1 MSKDINNYSFDDPA
15 ERSNNLE
22 TDALCYLSLQE
33 LSTQLRAGKVSSVE
47 VTRGILDRIQRIDA
61 GLHAYLTV
69 LNESALRR
77 AAQAD
82 EEIRGGK
89 WRGPLHGVPIAVKD
103 LCQTKGVLTTCASR
117 VLRDWRPDSNATVVE
132 RLESAG
138 AVLLGKL
145 NLTEFAVAWY
155 HPELPTPLNP
165 WDRSL
170 WPGASSSGSGVATSA
185 GLCFASIGTDTGGSI
200 RFPSAACGI
209 VGLKPTWGRVSR
221 YGVFPLGESL
231 DHIGPI
237 TRTVADAAIMLGVIA
252 GQDPLDDTSLSTA
265 VDDYMVAVT
274 GGAKGIRIGVDE
286 KYISQAA
293 APEVAAAIIDAMR
306 TLEKLGARIS
316 KIALPDVGP
325 GVAAWTTLCAADAA
339 AAHEATYP
347 AKALEYGPGFRS
359 FLEVGA
365 AVRGQDYAKAQMVRE
380 RFANRFQA
388 VFEQVDVIAC
398 PSMPFVSLPATGM
411 PTDARGLT
419 GSNALL
425 HFTAPFNLSRNPTL
439 SQPCGESEAGP
450 PPSLQLVGRR
460 LGEGTLLQVGAAYER
475 ATEWHK
481 QRPAMTNM
489 FD

>member
-1 MSKDINNYSFDDPA
+1 MES
-15 ERSNNLE
+15 
-22 TDALCYLSLQE
+22 DALCYLSVEE
-33 LSTQLRAGKVSSVE
+33 LSRQLHSGKLSSVE
-47 VTRGILDRIQRIDA
+47 VTRSILDRIHRMNPR
-61 GLHAYLTV
+61 LHAYLTV
-69 LNESALRR
+69 LDESALQS

-82 EEIRGGK
+82 AEIRAGK

-117 VLRDWRPDSNATVVE
+117 VLRDWRPDSNAAVVE
-132 RLESAG
+132 RLAAAG
-138 AVLLGKL
+138 AVMLGKL

-155 HPELPTPLNP
+155 HPEIPAPLNP
-165 WDRSL
+165 WDPSL

-237 TRTVADAAIMLGVIA
+237 TRTVADAAFMLGAIA
-252 GQDPLDDTSLSTA
+252 GLDPADATSLA
-265 VDDYMVAVT
+265 VPVDDYAAALA
-274 GGAKGIRIGVDE
+274 GGVKNIRIGVDE
-286 KYISQAA
+286 KYITHVA
-293 APEVAAAIIDAMR
+293 APEVSAAVSEAVR
-306 TLEKLGARIS
+306 VLEHLGAKIS
-316 KIALPDVGP
+316 KVTLSDVEPGIAV
-325 GVAAWTTLCAADAA
+325 WTTLCSADAA
-339 AAHEATYP
+339 AAHEATFP
-347 AKALEYGPGFRS
+347 SKASDYGPGFRS
-359 FLEVGA
+359 FLEIGA
-365 AVRGQDYAKAQMVRE
+365 SIRGQDYAKAHIVRE
-380 RFANRFQA
+380 GFANRFQDL
-388 VFEQVDVIAC
+388 FDQVDVVAC

-411 PTDARGLT
+411 PQDARALT

-439 SQPCGESEAGP
+439 SQPCGQSASGP

-460 LGEGTLLQVGAAYER
+460 LGEATLLQVGAVYER

-481 QRPAMTNM
+481 QRPSISEH
-489 FD
+489 